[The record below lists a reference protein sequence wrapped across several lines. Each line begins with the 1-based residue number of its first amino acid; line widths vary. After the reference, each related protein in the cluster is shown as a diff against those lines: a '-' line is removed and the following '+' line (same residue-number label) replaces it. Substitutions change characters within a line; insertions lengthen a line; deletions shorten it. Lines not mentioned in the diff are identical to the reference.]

1 MPYSLR
7 TKLKHL
13 ACERDITVKE
23 CERLIEALDTVDAVE
38 EIKAEIEDEKEFAY
52 ADFDEYNDEILG
64 FDDTDICDRDSCT
77 IGLGRALQIINK
89 HISRK
94 EQE

>member
-13 ACERDITVKE
+13 ARERDITVKE
-23 CERLIEALDTVDAVE
+23 CERLIKALDTVDAVE
-38 EIKAEIEDEKEFAY
+38 EIKAEIKHLHDWAFNREEVIKIIDE
-52 ADFDEYNDEILG
+52 
-64 FDDTDICDRDSCT
+64 
-77 IGLGRALQIINK
+77 

-94 EQE
+94 EQEK

>member
-23 CERLIEALDTVDAVE
+23 CERLIKALDTVDAVE
-38 EIKAEIEDEKEFAY
+38 EIKAEIQKARNSVNAGNEEFFIGVLWWGI
-52 ADFDEYNDEILG
+52 DTISEII
-64 FDDTDICDRDSCT
+64 D
-77 IGLGRALQIINK
+77 K
-89 HISRK
+89 HMSGK

>member
-23 CERLIEALDTVDAVE
+23 CERLIKALDTVDAVE
-38 EIKAEIEDEKEFAY
+38 EIKAEIKHLHDWAFNREEVIKIIDE
-52 ADFDEYNDEILG
+52 
-64 FDDTDICDRDSCT
+64 
-77 IGLGRALQIINK
+77 

>member
-1 MPYSLR
+1 MSYSLR

-23 CERLIEALDTVDAVE
+23 CERLIKALDALDAVE
-38 EIKAEIEDEKEFAY
+38 EIKTEIKHLHDWAFNREEVIKIIDEHLE
-52 ADFDEYNDEILG
+52 
-64 FDDTDICDRDSCT
+64 
-77 IGLGRALQIINK
+77 
-89 HISRK
+89 K

>member
-23 CERLIEALDTVDAVE
+23 CERLIKALDTVDAIE
-38 EIKAEIEDEKEFAY
+38 EIKAEIKHLHDWA
-52 ADFDEYNDEILG
+52 FDREEVMKLID
-64 FDDTDICDRDSCT
+64 
-77 IGLGRALQIINK
+77 K
-89 HISRK
+89 HLEK
-94 EQE
+94 EQEK

>member
-23 CERLIEALDTVDAVE
+23 CERLIKALDTVDAVE
-38 EIKAEIEDEKEFAY
+38 EIKAEIKHLHDWAFNREEVIKIIDE
-52 ADFDEYNDEILG
+52 
-64 FDDTDICDRDSCT
+64 
-77 IGLGRALQIINK
+77 
-89 HISRK
+89 HIEK
-94 EQE
+94 EQEK

>member
-23 CERLIEALDTVDAVE
+23 CERLIKALDTVDAVE
-38 EIKAEIEDEKEFAY
+38 EIKAEIKHLHDWAFNREEVIKIIDE
-52 ADFDEYNDEILG
+52 
-64 FDDTDICDRDSCT
+64 
-77 IGLGRALQIINK
+77 

-94 EQE
+94 EQEK

>member
-23 CERLIEALDTVDAVE
+23 CERLIKSLDTVDAVE
-38 EIKAEIEDEKEFAY
+38 EIKAEIKHLHDWAFNREEVIKIIDEHLE
-52 ADFDEYNDEILG
+52 
-64 FDDTDICDRDSCT
+64 
-77 IGLGRALQIINK
+77 
-89 HISRK
+89 K
-94 EQE
+94 EQEK

>member
-23 CERLIEALDTVDAVE
+23 CERLIKALDLLDAFE
-38 EIKAEIEDEKEFAY
+38 EMNIQKIRDI
-52 ADFDEYNDEILG
+52 FD
-64 FDDTDICDRDSCT
+64 
-77 IGLGRALQIINK
+77 K
-89 HISRK
+89 HISEK

>member
-23 CERLIEALDTVDAVE
+23 CERLIKALDALDGLE
-38 EIKAEIEDEKEFAY
+38 KLKSEIEDETYKYFEPFNDYYEGIRYGLALAY
-52 ADFDEYNDEILG
+52 QKVVDKCLKDEQDKNV
-64 FDDTDICDRDSCT
+64 
-77 IGLGRALQIINK
+77 
-89 HISRK
+89 
-94 EQE
+94 

>member
-23 CERLIEALDTVDAVE
+23 CERLIKALDTVDAVE
-38 EIKAEIEDEKEFAY
+38 EIKAEIKHLHDWAFNREEVMKLIDE
-52 ADFDEYNDEILG
+52 
-64 FDDTDICDRDSCT
+64 
-77 IGLGRALQIINK
+77 
-89 HISRK
+89 HIERSRRN
-94 EQE
+94 EQR

>member
-23 CERLIEALDTVDAVE
+23 CERLIKALDAVDAVE
-38 EIKAEIEDEKEFAY
+38 EIKAEIKHLHDWAFNREEVIK
-52 ADFDEYNDEILG
+52 
-64 FDDTDICDRDSCT
+64 
-77 IGLGRALQIINK
+77 IIDV

>member
-23 CERLIEALDTVDAVE
+23 CERLIKALDVLDAVE
-38 EIKAEIEDEKEFAY
+38 EIKAEIKEVGY
-52 ADFDEYNDEILG
+52 IKDEYGDVRSDVIKVHQVLN
-64 FDDTDICDRDSCT
+64 T
-77 IGLGRALQIINK
+77 IDK
-89 HISRK
+89 HMGK

>member
-1 MPYSLR
+1 MSYNLR

-23 CERLIEALDTVDAVE
+23 CERLIKALDAVDAVE
-38 EIKAEIEDEKEFAY
+38 EIKAEIKHLHDWAFNREEVIK
-52 ADFDEYNDEILG
+52 
-64 FDDTDICDRDSCT
+64 
-77 IGLGRALQIINK
+77 IIDK

-94 EQE
+94 EQEK

>member
-23 CERLIEALDTVDAVE
+23 CERLIKALDALDAVE
-38 EIKAEIEDEKEFAY
+38 EIKAECVRAVDRIPITFSKQD
-52 ADFDEYNDEILG
+52 ADNCLKKDIRDIFD
-64 FDDTDICDRDSCT
+64 
-77 IGLGRALQIINK
+77 K
-89 HISRK
+89 HIGK
-94 EQE
+94 EQEK

>member
-1 MPYSLR
+1 MSYSLR

-23 CERLIEALDTVDAVE
+23 CERLIKALDVLDAVE
-38 EIKAEIEDEKEFAY
+38 EIKAEIKEVGY
-52 ADFDEYNDEILG
+52 IKDEYGDVRSDVIKVHQVLN
-64 FDDTDICDRDSCT
+64 
-77 IGLGRALQIINK
+77 IIDK
-89 HISRK
+89 HMGK

>member
-1 MPYSLR
+1 MSYSLR

-13 ACERDITVKE
+13 AHKCELTEKE
-23 CERLIEALDTVDAVE
+23 CERLIKALDTVDAVE
-38 EIKAEIEDEKEFAY
+38 EIKAEIKEVGY
-52 ADFDEYNDEILG
+52 IKDEYGDVRSDVIKVHQVLN
-64 FDDTDICDRDSCT
+64 
-77 IGLGRALQIINK
+77 IIDK

>member
-23 CERLIEALDTVDAVE
+23 CERLIKSLDTVDAVE
-38 EIKAEIEDEKEFAY
+38 EIKAEIKHLHDWAFNREEVIKIIDEHLEK
-52 ADFDEYNDEILG
+52 G
-64 FDDTDICDRDSCT
+64 
-77 IGLGRALQIINK
+77 
-89 HISRK
+89 
-94 EQE
+94 QEK

>member
-23 CERLIEALDTVDAVE
+23 CERLIKALDVLDAVE
-38 EIKAEIEDEKEFAY
+38 EIKAEIKHLHDWAFNREEVIKIIDKHLEK
-52 ADFDEYNDEILG
+52 D
-64 FDDTDICDRDSCT
+64 
-77 IGLGRALQIINK
+77 
-89 HISRK
+89 
-94 EQE
+94 

>member
-23 CERLIEALDTVDAVE
+23 CERLIKALDALDAVE
-38 EIKAEIEDEKEFAY
+38 EIKAEIKHLHDWAFNREEVIKIIDE
-52 ADFDEYNDEILG
+52 
-64 FDDTDICDRDSCT
+64 
-77 IGLGRALQIINK
+77 